1 MKRAMIL
8 FAKGFPYNV
17 SEPFLEK
24 EYPKYGTYFD
34 HVLVVTGCKKGEKPT
49 RQVEDDTLEFINDYT
64 LSGDVCSIL
73 QAVPLMLSDRMF
85 YREIAQLVRE
95 KRFTFGRLRQLFS
108 VSLCGN
114 HRALQARKW
123 MRCHPEYQV
132 DVIYSYWLQITAYA
146 AVRLKQLEKLDD
158 AFSISRT
165 HRFDLYAERI
175 KSNYLPFQG
184 QLVERLDEIASIS
197 LDGKQYLESKYGTNH
212 NISICH
218 LGAQDRG
225 ITNPA
230 SARNTLRIVSC
241 ARAVPIKRLDRIAEA
256 LKKIKD
262 IPIEWTHIGGGEC
275 LDSIREAACGL
286 PDNIHVKFTGT
297 VSNDEVY
304 QIYSVEP
311 FHVFI
316 NVSKSEG
323 VPVSIMEAMS
333 FSIPVIATAVGGT
346 AELVDEGEN
355 GFLLDENFRTEELVA
370 LLYRFYKMQEE
381 EYVRYRMDARSKFK
395 AQYDAEHNYAE
406 FVKGLAEKTGKK
418 I

>member
-8 FAKGFPYNV
+8 FAKGFPYNG
-17 SEPFLEK
+17 SEPFLEA
-24 EYPKYGTYFD
+24 EYPKYKEYFD

-85 YREIAQLVRE
+85 YREIAQLIRE
-95 KRFTFGRLRQLFS
+95 KRFTFGRFRQLL
-108 VSLCGN
+108 VISLCGN

-123 MRCHPEYQV
+123 MRNHPEYHV
-132 DVIYSYWLQITAYA
+132 DVIYSYWLQTTAYA

-165 HRFDLYAERI
+165 HRFDLYAERM

-184 QLVERLDEIASIS
+184 QMVEQLDEIASIS

-241 ARAVPIKRLDRIAEA
+241 ARAVPIKRLDRIVEA
-256 LKKIKD
+256 LKEIKD

-275 LDSIREAACGL
+275 LDPIREAAREL

-304 QIYSVEP
+304 QTYSAEP
-311 FHVFI
+311 FHVFV

-346 AELVDEGEN
+346 AELVDEGKN
-355 GFLLDENFRTEELVA
+355 GFLLDENFRTEELIA
-370 LLYRFYKMQEE
+370 LLYKFYQMPEE
-381 EYVRYRMDARSKFK
+381 EYARFRIDARSKFK
-395 AQYDAEHNYAE
+395 TQYDAEHNYAE
-406 FVKGLAEKTGKK
+406 FVKGLEEKTEKK